1 MRVNVFRRLR
11 DAPMTMPVEFMRPIS
26 REAVNALPIK
36 RYDGDVR
43 LVASRED
50 AERAA
55 ADFDAEPVVGFD
67 TETRPAF
74 RAGQSYA
81 PALVQVASARAV
93 YLFQLARADFST
105 ALPALLASRKT
116 VKAGV
121 GLADDLR
128 QLRRVFVLAPAA
140 LVDLGAVA
148 RGQGLE
154 QSGLR
159 ALAAL
164 FLGIRIPKGTRTS
177 NWAAR
182 ALSPQQIAYAAT
194 DAWTCRELYLRF
206 AALGLVS
213 AGAAGQ
219 LRP

>member
-1 MRVNVFRRLR
+1 MTLHAEFLR
-11 DAPMTMPVEFMRPIS
+11 AITP
-26 REAVNALPIK
+26 EAVNALPIK
-36 RYDGDVR
+36 RYEGDVR
-43 LVASRED
+43 MVASRED

-55 ADFDAEPVVGFD
+55 ADFAAERVVGFD

-74 RAGQSYA
+74 RPGQSYA

-93 YLFQLARADFST
+93 YLFQLSRADFST
-105 ALPALLASRKT
+105 LLPALLASVST

-128 QLRRVFVLAPAA
+128 QLRRVFVLSPVA

-148 RGQGLE
+148 RGQGLGK
-154 QSGLR
+154 SGVR

-182 ALSPQQIAYAAT
+182 SLSPQQIAYAAT

-213 AGAAGQ
+213 SARA
-219 LRP
+219 

>member
-1 MRVNVFRRLR
+1 
-11 DAPMTMPVEFMRPIS
+11 MTMPAEFLRPIS
-26 REAVNALPIK
+26 REAVNALPIR
-36 RYDGDVR
+36 RYEGDVR

-55 ADFDAEPVVGFD
+55 ADFAAEGVVGFD

-74 RAGQSYA
+74 RAGDSYP

-93 YLFQLARADFST
+93 YLFQLARLDFS
-105 ALPALLASRKT
+105 AVISALLGSAKT

-128 QLRRVFVLAPAA
+128 QLRKVFELAPAA

-148 RGQGLE
+148 RRHGIE
-154 QSGLR
+154 KSGVR
-159 ALAAL
+159 TLAAL
-164 FLGIRIPKGTRTS
+164 FLGIRIPKGTKTS
-177 NWAAR
+177 NWATR

-206 AALGLVS
+206 AALGLLS